1 MNPRFEMAEK
11 NLNPIPIPLQQRW
24 REFRIAYLPA
34 LTFAALVAVIAW
46 MWMRYVQPSTIV
58 GEAEAVRANI
68 ISILPGTL
76 EKLKVERLQ
85 AVTNGQ
91 ELVVLRVM
99 DDDQIQ
105 AEVAAA
111 EADVRLL
118 QARIKLDQTRNF
130 DSFSQLKSEYLLEQ
144 FNLELARINLQQ
156 AEAELER
163 AKELLEKQVI
173 ARGSLGNQVGYD
185 VAVRDRDALRA
196 EVAAREKTVV
206 ELKQGV
212 EGLRAAGAA
221 ELTATDSTVD
231 QAINAHRTHLEA
243 LQKPVVLRSPING
256 FVSAIYRLSGEKVA
270 AGEPILVISAEKS
283 ERIVAWVR
291 QPIATR
297 PQVGDRVEVR
307 RLRLGHAAFEATVV
321 AVGKQLEPINST
333 AFAFNQS
340 TQILEYGLP
349 LTVELSAAS
358 DLIPGEALRLRL
370 LSRPFGAGETPN

>member
-24 REFRIAYLPA
+24 REFRIAYLPG

-46 MWMRYVQPSTIV
+46 MWVRYVQPSTIV

-76 EKLKVERLQ
+76 EELKVDRLQ

-99 DDDQIQ
+99 DEDQIQ

-118 QARIKLDQTRNF
+118 QARIKLDQTRNL
-130 DSFSQLKSEYLLEQ
+130 DSFSQLQSEYLLEQ
-144 FNLELARINLQQ
+144 FNLELAQINLQQ

-163 AKELLEKQVI
+163 AQELLEKQI
-173 ARGSLGNQVGYD
+173 LARGSLGNQVGYD
-185 VAVRDRDALRA
+185 VALRDRDALRA
-196 EVAAREKTVV
+196 EVTAREKTVA
-206 ELKQGV
+206 ELKQGT
-212 EGLRAAGAA
+212 ERLRAAGAA
-221 ELTATDSTVD
+221 ELTSADSTVE
-231 QAINAHRTHLEA
+231 QAIHAHRTHLET

-291 QPIATR
+291 QPIAAR

-307 RLRLGHAAFEATVV
+307 RLRLGYSAFEATVV

-340 TQILEYGLP
+340 TQVLEYGLP
-349 LTVELSAAS
+349 LTVELSAAG

-370 LSRPFGAGETPN
+370 LRRPFGTGETRN